1 MPQREK
7 SLHHTLPFR
16 ESFKLIPI
24 IGFFESKM
32 SGPGK
37 IFSLALESE
46 FSVPHS
52 YLDPPQFSAIYSCLS
67 LLLVLLS
74 LVSVLLFLMQVS
86 QCFSVLEL

>member
-1 MPQREK
+1 
-7 SLHHTLPFR
+7 
-16 ESFKLIPI
+16 
-24 IGFFESKM
+24 M

-74 LVSVLLFLMQVS
+74 LVSVLLFLQGVPYVYGQNSNRSRAETAGVRTKHFMS
-86 QCFSVLEL
+86 K